1 MKRLLTYGLLLLTI
15 LASHFVVSAC
25 QDDSDKTT
33 IVMTFTTRVEN
44 PRLDET
50 TGESAEVL
58 KEQMKELR
66 IIMAREDGTVIYNEK
81 TGVVGNEHEFSFD
94 VPMMTYKER
103 FQFVVIANETALV
116 SSNGTAIDLSNVD
129 KADFNNLKTLKIGQ
143 DGFSLGESPYIPQT
157 IYWAQDIIYGETT
170 KIRKELQFVVGKIT
184 VEFENQTEE
193 PQSLSDIHI
202 KGIIPNAQG
211 YLLAQAS
218 NDFVGTQHD
227 ASAMQAADI
236 IFNSITDLS
245 VGGSSP
251 IQHYYTYP
259 VGTYGVA
266 SSTLSFTQSEKT
278 YEQPTLFATWNG
290 IEYNLPITEVTDEE
304 GNVHPFTS
312 LARNER
318 LKIVITLTPA
328 GDITVNYTIDDWKEN
343 KVNIGDT
350 PPTTPPGNEYNVDEF
365 KDAGD
370 IEIGGNDNNFWEL
383 GNGTTIKGEEVNTGW
398 EDTYGLDAGLNDVI
412 QNISLPNN
420 MSFKDIQGYIILLE
434 FVCYNDNGRNADGK
448 LKFDV
453 LFLTNYDRI
462 FSKRNLNDDGTEAD
476 PFVWNDKHESG
487 DENESPYVRYVKIDA
502 DVIDFIYNN
511 NNSSD
516 QTLFNVKVV
525 DASTEK
531 QEGIQIALKQFKLIR
546 PTTYSNQ

>member
-33 IVMTFTTRVEN
+33 IIMTFTTRIDN
-44 PRLDET
+44 TPQST
-50 TGESAEVL
+50 TPGEEAEVEV
-58 KEQMKELR
+58 EQMKELR
-66 IIMAREDGTVIYNEK
+66 IIMARKDGTVIHNEK
-81 TGVVGNEHEFSFD
+81 QPVTGNEHTFSFD
-94 VPMMTYKER
+94 VPMMAYTEN
-103 FQFVVIANETALV
+103 FQFVAIANESTLGLDFSEVEVNNKTA
-116 SSNGTAIDLSNVD
+116 
-129 KADFNNLKTLKIGQ
+129 FNDLKTLVIGS
-143 DGFSLGESPYIPQT
+143 DGFFFDVESQCIPQT

-184 VEFENQTEE
+184 IEFENQTEE

-259 VGTYGVA
+259 VGSYGVA

-290 IEYNLPITEVTDEE
+290 IEYNLPITKVTDEE

-328 GDITVNYTIDDWKEN
+328 GDITVNYEVDEWIDTPT
-343 KVNIGDT
+343 NIGGEA
-350 PPTTPPGNEYNVDEF
+350 PTTPGNGYHVDTWG
-365 KDAGD
+365 ASND
-370 IEIGGNDNNFWEL
+370 IEIGGGGQIWEL
-383 GNGTTIKGEEVNTGW
+383 GNGTTIKGEEVSGATLVEIQRGGRWDLTEHLNPAENYIQAGYTLVIYFEPHFYYEGQPEEGDVNIQFKSGW
-398 EDTYGLDAGLNDVI
+398 DSDIGDVKT
-412 QNISLPNN
+412 SYPRKRGASYVKYLE
-420 MSFKDIQGYIILLE
+420 FKDTM
-434 FVCYNDNGRNADGK
+434 NGINIDGENG
-448 LKFDV
+448 LQ
-453 LFLTNYDRI
+453 TQ
-462 FSKRNLNDDGTEAD
+462 NLSVHITSDID
-476 PFVWNDKHESG
+476 SG
-487 DENESPYVRYVKIDA
+487 DAIYIVKFAIIKPILTA
-502 DVIDFIYNN
+502 N
-511 NNSSD
+511 
-516 QTLFNVKVV
+516 
-525 DASTEK
+525 
-531 QEGIQIALKQFKLIR
+531 
-546 PTTYSNQ
+546 P